1 MTWHRWPAFRVMVTW
16 RSMAAREAGSVRAAQ
31 SDSQVWIGRFNWEA
45 WEFVDEGTL
54 YNLPRNDACQVTYCN
69 IGAVQWL
76 DDRRITLA
84 SGVALPGDPWPCF
97 AKSESLH
104 QMLLPAS
111 AARPVTS
118 SS

>member
-1 MTWHRWPAFRVMVTW
+1 MTTPDAWAVW
-16 RSMAAREAGSVRAAQ
+16 AAQ
-31 SDSQVWIGRFNWEA
+31 SDSQVWIGRFKWET

-84 SGVALPGDPWPCF
+84 SGVAQPGDPWPCF
-97 AKSESLH
+97 SKSESLH

>member
-1 MTWHRWPAFRVMVTW
+1 MPNAW
-16 RSMAAREAGSVRAAQ
+16 SVLSAQ
-31 SDSQVWIGRFNWEA
+31 SDSQVWIGRFNWET

-84 SGVALPGDPWPCF
+84 SGVAQPGDPWPCF
-97 AKSESLH
+97 SKSESLH